1 MDILMTSKSLKKGC
15 ITEFFFGVAFL
26 YVNLHSMIVWLFY
39 MALMSP
45 VFCISLSVIPSNF
58 IYNPSILG

>member
-1 MDILMTSKSLKKGC
+1 MG
-15 ITEFFFGVAFL
+15 FFFWSSFL

-45 VFCISLSVIPSNF
+45 VFCISLSVISSNF